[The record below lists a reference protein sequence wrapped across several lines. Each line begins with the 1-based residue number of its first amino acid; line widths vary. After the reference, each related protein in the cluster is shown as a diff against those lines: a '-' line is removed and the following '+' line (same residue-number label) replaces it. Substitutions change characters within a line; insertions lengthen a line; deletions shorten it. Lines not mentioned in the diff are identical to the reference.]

1 MDRRLLPP
9 LAALPLLAAS
19 CAALGA
25 PATSDL
31 DGRAERSRIAAER
44 AAAES
49 RYKAEQAECR
59 QRFVVTACVDEAKA
73 RRREALG
80 RLKHQELVLDEQD
93 RRRRAAARLQAIEEK
108 QREAAARPPMPV
120 QPAPVIREAASAP
133 AARAPQTPSAAE
145 RAQRAREEAARAQ
158 RRAQA
163 ADDLRQQAAE
173 DRARIAE
180 READRRAK
188 DKKVPTPL
196 PARPEIPKN

>member
-9 LAALPLLAAS
+9 LATLPLLAAS
-19 CAALGA
+19 WAVLAAT
-25 PATSDL
+25 ATSDL
-31 DGRAERSRIAAER
+31 DGRAERTRIASER

-49 RYKAEQAECR
+49 RYADEQAECR
-59 QRFVVTACVDEAKA
+59 QRFVVTSCVDEAKA
-73 RRREALG
+73 RRRETLG

-108 QREAAARPPMPV
+108 QREAATRAPLPA
-120 QPAPVIREAASAP
+120 QPTPVIREAASAP
-133 AARAPQTPSAAE
+133 AGRGPQTPSAAE

-158 RRAQA
+158 RRAEA
-163 ADDLRQQAAE
+163 AEQRRQQAAE

-180 READRRAK
+180 REAERRAK
-188 DKKVPTPL
+188 DKKPSTPL

>member
-1 MDRRLLPP
+1 MYRRLLPP

-19 CAALGA
+19 WAALA
-25 PATSDL
+25 ASATSDL
-31 DGRAERSRIAAER
+31 DDRAERSRIAAER
-44 AAAES
+44 SAAES
-49 RYKAEQAECR
+49 RYAAEEAECR
-59 QRFVVTACVDEAKA
+59 KRFVVTTCVDEAKA
-73 RRREALG
+73 RRRETLG

-108 QREAAARPPMPV
+108 QREAAARPPMPA

-145 RAQRAREEAARAQ
+145 RAQRARDEAARAQ

-163 ADDLRQQAAE
+163 AEDLRQQAAE
-173 DRARIAE
+173 DRARISE

-188 DKKVPTPL
+188 DKKPSTPL